1 MKEFV
6 FVAGADIY
14 GKYASDIS
22 LKNKKALQLLI
33 LFEKYYLSQAAN
45 QTKCGSIK
53 AVINEIIDRKNWY
66 KNVFNT

>member
-6 FVAGADIY
+6 FVVGVDIY

-45 QTKCGSIK
+45 QTK
-53 AVINEIIDRKNWY
+53 
-66 KNVFNT
+66 